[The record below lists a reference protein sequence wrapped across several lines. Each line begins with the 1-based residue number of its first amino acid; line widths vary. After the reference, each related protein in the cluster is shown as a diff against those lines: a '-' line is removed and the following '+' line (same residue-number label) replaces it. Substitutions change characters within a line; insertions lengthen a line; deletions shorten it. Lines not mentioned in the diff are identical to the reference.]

1 MLPSGAPSPTSPA
14 LWRTHS
20 PPHSPIGASWTHLMG
35 VRGCTTCA
43 ACGGLPGGLEAST
56 CAARAARHHKCGLPC
71 RETQTNQ
78 QQRMKTTLVAE
89 EGMQPHGGSL
99 QRGHVP
105 HPKCL
110 FTGPSRQH
118 LYAQPLHTFR
128 RRIYRS
134 EEQSHTPPRALPRLP
149 SCWGWVRP
157 GGAMLQA
164 VQKIGQWERAGIRAG
179 RARPPRTA
187 VKSATKCGGEG
198 VFSEAERRDAAPT
211 PPPTRRRAF
220 VWGAGGSS
228 STDNGVC
235 GGGEGQNQMNEANGA
250 NEM

>member
-1 MLPSGAPSPTSPA
+1 MVSAGNSTQGAFAAKSGGCRAHECQETAP
-14 LWRTHS
+14 
-20 PPHSPIGASWTHLMG
+20 
-35 VRGCTTCA
+35 
-43 ACGGLPGGLEAST
+43 CGGGRMQGAV
-56 CAARAARHHKCGLPC
+56 PC
-71 RETQTNQ
+71 
-78 QQRMKTTLVAE
+78 
-89 EGMQPHGGSL
+89 S
-99 QRGHVP
+99 GHVQP
-105 HPKCL
+105 TTSTTVCPQA
-110 FTGPSRQH
+110 TT
-118 LYAQPLHTFR
+118 QPLHTFR

-157 GGAMLQA
+157 GRAMLQA

-187 VKSATKCGGEG
+187 VKSATKCGDER
-198 VFSEAERRDAAPT
+198 VFSGAERRDAAPT